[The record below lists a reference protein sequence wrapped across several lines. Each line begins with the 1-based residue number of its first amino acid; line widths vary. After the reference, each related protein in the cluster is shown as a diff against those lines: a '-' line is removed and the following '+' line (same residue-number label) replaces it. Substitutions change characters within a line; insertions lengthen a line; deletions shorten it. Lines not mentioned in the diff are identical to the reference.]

1 MDTIGAKIKHA
12 REAKNLTQDFMAK
25 KLGVT
30 QRAYSKIENNEVNL
44 VVNKLLEIARI
55 LGVPPTDFLPN
66 EGGHVYNNIVSS
78 QKGNGFVINQAEK
91 ALELYEKL
99 LATKDELIASK
110 DYQIQQLQILAN
122 KVKK

>member
-1 MDTIGAKIKHA
+1 
-12 REAKNLTQDFMAK
+12 
-25 KLGVT
+25 
-30 QRAYSKIENNEVNL
+30 
-44 VVNKLLEIARI
+44 
-55 LGVPPTDFLPN
+55 
-66 EGGHVYNNIVSS
+66 VYNNIVSS

-110 DYQIQQLQILAN
+110 DYQIKQLQILAN